1 MRKLIVVVVL
11 AIAALAG
18 AIAAPQAQAQQD
30 YPPVSG
36 VTPFTQAANYMSLP
50 GYLRYRYLLQT
61 GRWISREEAE
71 EAVRQQGGATGA
83 PVIQ

>member
-1 MRKLIVVVVL
+1 MRKLIVIVVL
-11 AIAALAG
+11 AVAALVG
-18 AIAAPQAQAQQD
+18 AIAAPQAQAQD
-30 YPPVSG
+30 YPSVSG

-61 GRWISREEAE
+61 GRWISREEAD
-71 EAVRQQGGATGA
+71 EAVRQQGGATAA